1 MNLKLALLVVLFV
14 QIIVSPIYSAH
25 LKTLRDKSF
34 DHKQILTQATNDQA
48 LRNQEKNYQ
57 SLLELATEIQ
67 LHESL
72 YHFLNEQFVEYLKI
86 PEDRQKLFGWAP
98 QIKGLTETQILLL
111 LLANPDLVKLTRQYI
126 EHVPRDTK
134 DKELIT
140 QEKIELKR
148 KFAEIVQSQ
157 PGLLTRFK
165 DLADPTKPLNVAS
178 FNGQSTIEKIDIFV
192 NHSISVT
199 EVGQKFIRPA
209 SDLREEVIK
218 FISGAEQELS
228 ANFFDFDIQLIA
240 ESFVNKAKKSVRVR
254 VGIDQGVIEAR
265 QEVKAIAD
273 YFLSSESNNFKFY
286 SVKAVGL
293 NHTKII
299 VRDPNGP
306 KAAIMLLS
314 GNLTQSC
321 IGPEGDLV
329 HVPANKRPINSIPNA
344 NHAIVVHG
352 RLPAIV
358 SRHHLNKIFDYGFR
372 GQNGFPL
379 GGAYKF
385 YEAPMGAA
393 QVPHWMLLAFSP
405 NGGMGDINNDIL
417 KQMILS
423 TRGPIRFMQF
433 AFSSKSIVDSLV
445 IRAQI
450 QGEFDYGGLGDITFA
465 LREFS
470 AFLPLIGLA
479 KNLETQK
486 FEDSSYGMSS
496 VADNNKILQL
506 RQNFYLAPQV
516 YGEKYTKIDGQYLKT
531 TAKIHHKVMIIPQ
544 QNITVAGT
552 SFNFSANAEANNEQI
567 AIFYHPMVTQIMQGA
582 YDWLIEN
589 SKSTIYQEAM
599 RRNQA
604 GSGESSSDSESNFK

>member
-1 MNLKLALLVVLFV
+1 MKFILLYFIAFIVQLTVLPAL
-14 QIIVSPIYSAH
+14 SANNKNRVTKKFGQVH
-25 LKTLRDKSF
+25 LLS
-34 DHKQILTQATNDQA
+34 QSTNEQE
-48 LRNQEKNYQ
+48 LRNQEKNYE
-57 SLLELATEIQ
+57 SLLVLATEIQ

-72 YHFLNEQFVEYLKI
+72 YQFLNEQFVEYLKI
-86 PEDRQKLFGWAP
+86 PEDRQKLFGWAS

-111 LLANPDLVKLTRQYI
+111 LLANPDLVKLTRLYI

-178 FNGQSTIEKIDIFV
+178 FNGQSSIEKIEVFV
-192 NHSISVT
+192 NHPITVT
-199 EVGQKFIRPA
+199 EFGQKFTKPA
-209 SDLREEVIK
+209 NDLREEVIK
-218 FISGAEQELS
+218 FISGAEQEIS

-240 ESFVNKAKKSVRVR
+240 ESFVNKAKKSIKVR

-273 YFLSSESNNFKFY
+273 YFLQSESQNLKFY
-286 SVKAVGL
+286 PVNAVGL

-321 IGPEGDLV
+321 IGPEGDLIQI
-329 HVPANKRPINSIPNA
+329 PENKRPIYSIPNA
-344 NHAIVVHG
+344 NHAIIVYG
-352 RLPAIV
+352 RLPAII

-372 GQNGFPL
+372 GQSGFPL

-385 YEAPMGAA
+385 YEAPKGAA

-405 NGGMGDINNDIL
+405 NGGMGDVNNDIL

-433 AFSSKSIVDSLV
+433 AFSSKAIVDSLV
-445 IRAQI
+445 LRAQI

-486 FEDSSYGMSS
+486 FEDSIYGMAA
-496 VADNNKILQL
+496 VADEKQIRQL
-506 RQNFYLAPQV
+506 RQSFYLAPQM

-567 AIFYHPMVTQIMQGA
+567 AIFYQPLVTQVMQGA
-582 YDWLIEN
+582 YDWLVEN

-599 RRNQA
+599 RRNQT
-604 GSGESSSDSESNFK
+604 GSGEVPSDSESNF

>member
-1 MNLKLALLVVLFV
+1 MAFFIILFIHFLVLPGLAVKLK
-14 QIIVSPIYSAH
+14 SPLDLSVD
-25 LKTLRDKSF
+25 RVR
-34 DHKQILTQATNDQA
+34 ILTQSTNDQEIK
-48 LRNQEKNYQ
+48 NQEKNYQ

-86 PEDRQKLFGWAP
+86 PEDRQKLFGWSP

-126 EHVPRDTK
+126 EHVPRDTQ

-140 QEKIELKR
+140 QEKIQLKR
-148 KFAEIVQSQ
+148 KFSEIVQSQ

-178 FNGQSTIEKIDIFV
+178 FDGQSTINKIEIFV
-192 NHSISVT
+192 NHPTTVT
-199 EVGQKFIRPA
+199 EFGQKMLKPA

-228 ANFFDFDIQLIA
+228 ANFFDFDIRLIA
-240 ESFVNKAKKSVRVR
+240 ESFVNKANKSVKVR
-254 VGIDQGVIEAR
+254 VGIDEGVIETR
-265 QEVKAIAD
+265 QEVKDIAD
-273 YFLSSESNNFKFY
+273 YLKNSKSENLKFY
-286 SVKAVGL
+286 SVNAVGL

-321 IGPEGDLV
+321 IGPEGDLI
-329 HVPANKRPINSIPNA
+329 HVPKEKRPIFSVPNA
-344 NHAIVVHG
+344 NHAIVIHG
-352 RLPAIV
+352 KLPAIV
-358 SRHHLNKIFDYGFR
+358 ARHHLNKIFDYGFR
-372 GQNGFPL
+372 GQSGFPL

-385 YEAPMGAA
+385 YEAPRGAA

-417 KQMILS
+417 KQIILS

-445 IRAQI
+445 LRAQM
-450 QGEFDYGGLGDITFA
+450 QGEFDYGGIGDVTFA

-470 AFLPLIGLA
+470 AFLPLIGLG

-486 FEDSSYGMSS
+486 FEDSNYGMST
-496 VADNNKILQL
+496 VADSKQMIQL
-506 RQNFYLAPQV
+506 RQNFYLAPQI

-544 QNITVAGT
+544 QQMTVAGT

-567 AIFYHPMVTQIMQGA
+567 AIFYHPQVTQVMQGA
-582 YDWLIEN
+582 YDWLVEN

-599 RRNQA
+599 RRNQT
-604 GSGESSSDSESNFK
+604 GSGEVPSDSESNF